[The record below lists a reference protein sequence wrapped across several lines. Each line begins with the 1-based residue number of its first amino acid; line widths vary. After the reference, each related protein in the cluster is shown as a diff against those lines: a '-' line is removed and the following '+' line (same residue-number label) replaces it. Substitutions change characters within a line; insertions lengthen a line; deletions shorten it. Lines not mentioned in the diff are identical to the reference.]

1 MLFFGKKRKKE
12 QEIDEAFAKVYQEIE
27 TIDNWNDPKKLE
39 HYILDSCEQIIALT
53 KEIEGEKTEYR
64 IVTSYLTDIQTIE
77 GLPEEMRQSIREAAT
92 NIEQLNAARQAYEK
106 TSYHISEEQF
116 MLMEQEEDDIPQTI
130 HRLLDNERYQDKVRR
145 DKNILEAQKNQWEI
159 EREAITGERKILKRA
174 SVLLFLLYAT
184 LLILLFVLQFMAKMD
199 LTVAFLVLFF
209 VGALGGAII
218 YFRSLYLQKQMRQAT
233 RNENQAISLLNVVCM
248 KYVNVTK
255 AVEYTKDKFGI
266 HNSTELNYVW
276 EQYTSAVREKEKF
289 LRNNDDLEYFNG
301 RLIRLLQRIDLYDRK
316 IWLTQTK
323 ALIDDQEMVEIKH
336 NLVKRRQKIRAHME
350 ENRKIVQSE
359 RNEIDRLMTEHEH
372 YVPEIIEIISSVDK
386 LCGLDEK

>member
-106 TSYHISEEQF
+106 ATYQISEEQF

-209 VGALGGAII
+209 VGALGGAMI

-386 LCGLDEK
+386 LCGLDDK

>member
-301 RLIRLLQRIDLYDRK
+301 QNSYSRY
-316 IWLTQTK
+316 
-323 ALIDDQEMVEIKH
+323 QERM
-336 NLVKRRQKIRAHME
+336 R
-350 ENRKIVQSE
+350 
-359 RNEIDRLMTEHEH
+359 
-372 YVPEIIEIISSVDK
+372 
-386 LCGLDEK
+386 

>member
-116 MLMEQEEDDIPQTI
+116 MLMEQEEDDMPQTI

>member
-106 TSYHISEEQF
+106 ASYQISEEQF

-130 HRLLDNERYQDKVRR
+130 HRLQDNERYQDKVRR

-159 EREAITGERKILKRA
+159 ERETIIGERKILKRA
-174 SVLLFLLYAT
+174 SVLLFLLYVT
-184 LLILLFVLQFMAKMD
+184 LLILLFVLQMMAKMD
-199 LTVAFLVLFF
+199 LTVAFLVLFC

-336 NLVKRRQKIRAHME
+336 NLVKRRQKIRAHIE

>member
-106 TSYHISEEQF
+106 ATYQISEEQF

-209 VGALGGAII
+209 VGALGGAMI

-359 RNEIDRLMTEHEH
+359 RNEIDRLMAEHEH

-386 LCGLDEK
+386 LCGLDDK

>member
-116 MLMEQEEDDIPQTI
+116 MLMEQEEEDIPQTI

-209 VGALGGAII
+209 VGALGGAMI

>member
-106 TSYHISEEQF
+106 ATYQISEEQF

-174 SVLLFLLYAT
+174 SVLLFLLYVT

-199 LTVAFLVLFF
+199 LTVGFLVLFF
-209 VGALGGAII
+209 VGALGGAMI

-316 IWLTQTK
+316 IWLTQTT

>member
-106 TSYHISEEQF
+106 ATYQISEEQF

-174 SVLLFLLYAT
+174 SMLLFLLYAT

-199 LTVAFLVLFF
+199 LTVGFLVLFF
-209 VGALGGAII
+209 VGALGGAMI

>member
-92 NIEQLNAARQAYEK
+92 NIEQLNEARQAYEK
-106 TSYHISEEQF
+106 TSYQISEEQF

-159 EREAITGERKILKRA
+159 EREAIIGERKILKRA

-276 EQYTSAVREKEKF
+276 EQYTNAVREKEKF

>member
-106 TSYHISEEQF
+106 ATYQISEEQF

-174 SVLLFLLYAT
+174 SVLLFLLYVT

-199 LTVAFLVLFF
+199 LTVGFLVLFL
-209 VGALGGAII
+209 VGALGGAMI

>member
-106 TSYHISEEQF
+106 ASYQISEEQF

-130 HRLLDNERYQDKVRR
+130 HRMLDNERYQDKVRR

-174 SVLLFLLYAT
+174 SVLLFILYVT
-184 LLILLFVLQFMAKMD
+184 LLILLFVLQMMAKMD
-199 LTVAFLVLFF
+199 LTVAFLVLFC

-336 NLVKRRQKIRAHME
+336 NLVKRRQKIRAHIE

>member
-199 LTVAFLVLFF
+199 LTVGFLVLFF

>member
-174 SVLLFLLYAT
+174 SMLLFLLYAT

-276 EQYTSAVREKEKF
+276 EQYTNAVREKEKF

-301 RLIRLLQRIDLYDRK
+301 RLIRLLQRIDLFDRK

>member
-92 NIEQLNAARQAYEK
+92 NIEQQNAARQAYEK
-106 TSYHISEEQF
+106 ATYQISEEQF

-209 VGALGGAII
+209 VGALGGAMI

>member
-106 TSYHISEEQF
+106 ATYQISEEQF

-209 VGALGGAII
+209 VGALGGAMI

-301 RLIRLLQRIDLYDRK
+301 RLIRLLQRIDLYDCK

-359 RNEIDRLMTEHEH
+359 RNEIDRLMAEHEH

-386 LCGLDEK
+386 LCGLDDK

>member
-199 LTVAFLVLFF
+199 LTVGFLVLFF
-209 VGALGGAII
+209 VGALGGAMI

>member
-106 TSYHISEEQF
+106 ASYQISEEQF

-159 EREAITGERKILKRA
+159 EREAIIGERKILKRA
-174 SVLLFLLYAT
+174 SVLLFLLYVT
-184 LLILLFVLQFMAKMD
+184 LLILLFVLQMMAKMD
-199 LTVAFLVLFF
+199 LTVAFLVLFC

-266 HNSTELNYVW
+266 HNSTESNYVW

-336 NLVKRRQKIRAHME
+336 NLVKRRQKIRAHIE

>member
-106 TSYHISEEQF
+106 ASYHISEEQF

-209 VGALGGAII
+209 VGALGGAMI

-386 LCGLDEK
+386 LCGLDDK

>member
-106 TSYHISEEQF
+106 ASYQISEEQF

-174 SVLLFLLYAT
+174 SVLLFILYVT
-184 LLILLFVLQFMAKMD
+184 LLILLFVLQMMAKMD
-199 LTVAFLVLFF
+199 LTVAFLVLFC
-209 VGALGGAII
+209 VGALGGAVI

-336 NLVKRRQKIRAHME
+336 NLVKRRQKIRAHIE

>member
-106 TSYHISEEQF
+106 ATYQISEEQF

-209 VGALGGAII
+209 VGALGGAMI

>member
-106 TSYHISEEQF
+106 ASYQISEEQF

-174 SVLLFLLYAT
+174 SVLLFLLYVT
-184 LLILLFVLQFMAKMD
+184 LLILLFVLQMMAKMD
-199 LTVAFLVLFF
+199 LTVAFLVLFC

-218 YFRSLYLQKQMRQAT
+218 YFRGLYLQKQMRQAT

-336 NLVKRRQKIRAHME
+336 NLVKRRQKIRAHIE

>member
-106 TSYHISEEQF
+106 ATYQISEEQF

-174 SVLLFLLYAT
+174 SVLLFLLYVT

-209 VGALGGAII
+209 VGALGGAMI

>member
-1 MLFFGKKRKKE
+1 MLFFGKKLKKE

-92 NIEQLNAARQAYEK
+92 NIEQLNEARQAYEK
-106 TSYHISEEQF
+106 TSYQISEEQF

-159 EREAITGERKILKRA
+159 EREAIIGERKILKRA

-276 EQYTSAVREKEKF
+276 EQYTNAVREKEKF

>member
-106 TSYHISEEQF
+106 ATYQISEEQF

-199 LTVAFLVLFF
+199 LTVGFLVLFF
-209 VGALGGAII
+209 VGALGGAMI

-233 RNENQAISLLNVVCM
+233 RNENQAISLLYVVCM

>member
-199 LTVAFLVLFF
+199 LTVGFLVLFF
-209 VGALGGAII
+209 VGALGGAMI

-276 EQYTSAVREKEKF
+276 EQYTNAVREKEKF

>member
-106 TSYHISEEQF
+106 ATYQISEEQF

-159 EREAITGERKILKRA
+159 ERETITGERKILKRA

-209 VGALGGAII
+209 VGALGGAMI

>member
-106 TSYHISEEQF
+106 ATYQISEEQF

-174 SVLLFLLYAT
+174 SVLLFLLYVT

-199 LTVAFLVLFF
+199 LTVGFLVLFF
-209 VGALGGAII
+209 VGALGGAMI

>member
-27 TIDNWNDPKKLE
+27 TIDNLNDPKKLE
-39 HYILDSCEQIIALT
+39 HYILDSCGQIIALT

-174 SVLLFLLYAT
+174 SMLLFLLYAT

-276 EQYTSAVREKEKF
+276 EQYTNAVREKEKF

>member
-174 SVLLFLLYAT
+174 SMLLFLLYAT

-218 YFRSLYLQKQMRQAT
+218 YFRSLYLQKQMRRAT

-276 EQYTSAVREKEKF
+276 EQYTNAVREKEKF

>member
-209 VGALGGAII
+209 VGALGGAMI

-276 EQYTSAVREKEKF
+276 EQYTNAVREKEKF

>member
-174 SVLLFLLYAT
+174 SMLLFLLYAT

-276 EQYTSAVREKEKF
+276 EQYTNAVREKEKF

>member
-116 MLMEQEEDDIPQTI
+116 MLMEQEEEDIPQTI

-209 VGALGGAII
+209 VGALGGAMI

-255 AVEYTKDKFGI
+255 AVEYTKDKFSI

>member
-106 TSYHISEEQF
+106 ASYQISEEQF

-174 SVLLFLLYAT
+174 SVLLFLLYVT

-276 EQYTSAVREKEKF
+276 EQYTNAVREKEKF

>member
-92 NIEQLNAARQAYEK
+92 NIEQLNVARQAYEK

-184 LLILLFVLQFMAKMD
+184 LLILLFVLQFMAK
-199 LTVAFLVLFF
+199 TVGFLVLFF
-209 VGALGGAII
+209 VGALGGAMI

>member
-27 TIDNWNDPKKLE
+27 TIYNWNDPKKLE

-77 GLPEEMRQSIREAAT
+77 GLPDEMRQSIREAAT

-106 TSYHISEEQF
+106 ATYQISEEQF

-130 HRLLDNERYQDKVRR
+130 HRLLYNERYQDKVRR

-174 SVLLFLLYAT
+174 SVLLFLLYVT
-184 LLILLFVLQFMAKMD
+184 LLIILFVLQFMAKMD
-199 LTVAFLVLFF
+199 LTVGFLVLFF
-209 VGALGGAII
+209 VGALGGAMI

>member
-106 TSYHISEEQF
+106 ATYQISEEQF
-116 MLMEQEEDDIPQTI
+116 MLMEQEENDIPQTI

-174 SVLLFLLYAT
+174 SVLLFLLYVT

-199 LTVAFLVLFF
+199 LTVGFLVLFF
-209 VGALGGAII
+209 VGALGGAMI

-255 AVEYTKDKFGI
+255 AVEYTKDKFGV